1 MRLAELGASEL
12 LRRLRGEGLLLRT
25 GPFTTRV
32 LTPIDAVARGLELLY
47 GHYPVLDSAEFAD
60 FTVTLARPGGLLR
73 RLRPQVLF
81 TYDGALPFEPLPI
94 DHAFPLFEWAMNWC
108 ISSQAHQYLTLH
120 AAVIE
125 RNGCAVIMPAP
136 PGSGKSTLCAGL
148 VSRGWRLLSDELA
161 LISLT
166 DGSLTPLCRPI
177 SLKNR
182 SIDIMKAY
190 APEAVFNVVTHDTSK
205 GSVTHMKADPAHVAR
220 MAETARPRWIIFP
233 KYVADAPAA
242 LAPRSRAGSLLDLG
256 RNSFNYMVQGLPGFE
271 CLSDLVDACQCYTF
285 EYSQLNDAVAL
296 FDSLARQESGE

>member
-1 MRLAELGASEL
+1 MTLEDLSAAELV
-12 LRRLRGEGLLLRT
+12 RRLREEGLVLRT
-25 GPFTTRV
+25 GPFAMRV
-32 LTPIDAVARGLELLY
+32 LTPIESVACGLSLLY
-47 GHYPVLDSAEFAD
+47 GHYPLLDGAEFAG
-60 FTVTLARPGGLLR
+60 FTVTLERPGGLLR
-73 RLRPQVLF
+73 RIRPQVLF
-81 TYDGALPFEPLPI
+81 TYDGAMPFEPLPI

-148 VSRGWRLLSDELA
+148 VNRGWRLLSDELA

-166 DGSLTPLCRPI
+166 DGRLTPLCRPI

-190 APEAVFNVVTHDTSK
+190 VPGAVFNAVTHDTSK
-205 GSVTHMKADPAHVAR
+205 GSVTHMMADAAHVSR
-220 MAETARPRWIIFP
+220 MADTAQPRWIVFP
-233 KYVADAPAA
+233 KYVANAPAT
-242 LAPRSRAGSLLDLG
+242 LTPRSRAGSLLDLG

-271 CLSDLVDACQCYTF
+271 CLSTLVDACQCYTF
-285 EYSQLNDAVAL
+285 EYGQLDDAVAV
-296 FDSLARQESGE
+296 FDALARQESGP